1 MNPDREMY
9 TGCFLFSS
17 PLPGKR
23 RERKR
28 KEKKEKKQ
36 FGREKSK
43 ISHFP
48 SLLPPP
54 ETIRFRESALKE
66 NELASRSFLY
76 YIPQE
81 KETAAPGEIPASAFC
96 GVITAAA
103 LFSAERHVDLWRR
116 DTSLSLKKR

>member
-1 MNPDREMY
+1 MKKKKKGKETVRE
-9 TGCFLFSS
+9 
-17 PLPGKR
+17 GKKAR
-23 RERKR
+23 
-28 KEKKEKKQ
+28 
-36 FGREKSK
+36 
-43 ISHFP
+43 FP
-48 SLLPPP
+48 IFFPFFPP
-54 ETIRFRESALKE
+54 ETIPLRESGLKE

-116 DTSLSLKKR
+116 DTSLSEKTLKNRKYIRDKSEIRKEYLASLQ